1 MTEIGYLEQAS
12 KDEAA
17 EVRLPGSGSKPS
29 IGRVVIDDNS
39 KKNNGYVEILSSDFD
54 DESVKPQ
61 YRRVGYIGGDEAFVD
76 EMGIIFKQGKKGKK
90 EQIGYTACPSAPN
103 TATMIG
109 ERSWKSLWLVS
120 RLNVYLGKPNPDFDT
135 KEQEAKM
142 AEKSKKKD
150 DKRKDEKEK
159 DNQQVKP
166 KENTPDT
173 TQNTD
178 TTVQPEEQSAEQPKI
193 EHMLVLGSD
202 AGETDAPI
210 VGETSLEDSPIK
222 ETLPLAEN
230 TTIPIEEAPIKDST
244 VEDASVEGS
253 TAPVEE
259 TPVEESPVEDT
270 SGEEAPVE
278 ETTSHVEEAPV
289 EEAPKDPFA
298 SLSDEEKTRLDNV
311 KKNFPGLLSNMVKN
325 MVKVQGG
332 TFSMGDDPKD
342 DTTVGEDGKA
352 RGKVECNESPK
363 HKVTLDTYYIGKFPV
378 TQAEWKAIMGNN
390 PSECQDNLKYPVAP
404 VNWNMAQQFVIRLSY
419 LTGTIFTLP
428 TEAQWEYAA
437 RGGQK
442 SNGYTFSGSNT
453 FQEVGHTDYK
463 HAVGTKKPNELG
475 IYDMSGLV
483 REWCIDI
490 WGHYPDA
497 DQTNPCA
504 LDEKSD
510 LVIFEK
516 DSDELYRVVRSPYGN
531 ETVTNRKGEH
541 PELGKEF
548 KSYGI
553 RIACSKLPEVPED
566 KDNQTPPSP
575 VPVAPT
581 ITDGGEKKPI
591 AELRMYGF
599 HNSKHD
605 ALSVEGRAGA
615 YALLAMKYRQRKYT
629 EYYKGHPYGWKDTAM
644 LTSLV
649 FTVMFLLL
657 YVVNT
662 GILHKPLLGN
672 DLKAVFILIG
682 YYFMLWSIVRS
693 IKIDCVEN
701 SNSFQPKLDLFNKN
715 LGLKYTNWSIIIC
728 GLIAIYF
735 TFEYYD
741 YGFIPL
747 IVAIIIGVTVNMT
760 LSGANSRWRISTS
773 YREDDYEDEDEEET
787 EVKNPDGDIAKTYD
801 WDLDSRNCAHKVHGN
816 LTLYF
821 YANDVKDMRQ
831 CNPFYSQR
839 SDKEDKQYIIQ
850 MFNFLK
856 EHKSFLQR
864 CRYIVDRIYKISDK
878 NSLSPLDR
886 IQFTLDFIQE
896 PNIAFCEN
904 KDCAVIN
911 SYENYIR
918 YPDETLYDKQGDANS
933 KSLLGAILFHLMG
946 YNVLYMASRKNQHS
960 AIGVELPKSEM
971 ENGWYGGNLEDMMVE
986 ENGHKYLFCE
996 TTGDKFSLGAHIKG
1010 MSLDEFEERIV
1021 LPVHDEDEEEEDD
1034 NQENGNS
1041 ITRVYQ
1047 WTLDSWMG
1055 NKLDGQIAL
1064 DFTEDEI
1071 YALRQ
1076 KNPFLTYGQDQNTYE
1091 MNITSMFKYI
1101 FEEES
1106 RHQRVKAVADYIRQE
1121 ITSKGYPTLDLV
1133 QFALDF
1139 AQKPNIEYCIDE
1151 NSKGISYAKEYMRFP
1166 DEVMFDKEGDCDC
1179 KSSLTAALFHCLGYN
1194 VIFMLSKKLGH
1205 AAIGIEVQ
1213 EEWLTQIPNLDV
1225 ERVVREY
1232 NGRNYIYCETTSDG
1246 FKVGKLNDNEAI
1258 NDFEKIVEIPV

>member
-1 MTEIGYLEQAS
+1 MRKLLQVRVWISTAAKPGGPMTEIGYLEQAS

-103 TATMIG
+103 TATMMG
-109 ERSWKSLWLVS
+109 ERSWKTLWLVS
-120 RLNVYLGKPNPDFDT
+120 RLNVYLGKPNPDIDA
-135 KEQEAKM
+135 KEQEAKK

-150 DKRKDEKEK
+150 DKKKDEKE
-159 DNQQVKP
+159 
-166 KENTPDT
+166 
-173 TQNTD
+173 
-178 TTVQPEEQSAEQPKI
+178 
-193 EHMLVLGSD
+193 
-202 AGETDAPI
+202 
-210 VGETSLEDSPIK
+210 
-222 ETLPLAEN
+222 
-230 TTIPIEEAPIKDST
+230 
-244 VEDASVEGS
+244 
-253 TAPVEE
+253 
-259 TPVEESPVEDT
+259 
-270 SGEEAPVE
+270 
-278 ETTSHVEEAPV
+278 
-289 EEAPKDPFA
+289 
-298 SLSDEEKTRLDNV
+298 
-311 KKNFPGLLSNMVKN
+311 
-325 MVKVQGG
+325 
-332 TFSMGDDPKD
+332 
-342 DTTVGEDGKA
+342 
-352 RGKVECNESPK
+352 
-363 HKVTLDTYYIGKFPV
+363 
-378 TQAEWKAIMGNN
+378 
-390 PSECQDNLKYPVAP
+390 
-404 VNWNMAQQFVIRLSY
+404 
-419 LTGTIFTLP
+419 
-428 TEAQWEYAA
+428 
-437 RGGQK
+437 
-442 SNGYTFSGSNT
+442 
-453 FQEVGHTDYK
+453 
-463 HAVGTKKPNELG
+463 
-475 IYDMSGLV
+475 
-483 REWCIDI
+483 
-490 WGHYPDA
+490 
-497 DQTNPCA
+497 
-504 LDEKSD
+504 
-510 LVIFEK
+510 
-516 DSDELYRVVRSPYGN
+516 
-531 ETVTNRKGEH
+531 
-541 PELGKEF
+541 
-548 KSYGI
+548 
-553 RIACSKLPEVPED
+553 

-715 LGLKYTNWSIIIC
+715 LGLKHTNWSIIIC